1 MSNIS
6 KEILKNYVNEQKFR
20 NPNEVLAAMK
30 EMFKNVLQE
39 ALEAEMDSQLGYD
52 KYDVTEKQTTNS
64 RNGYSKK
71 TIKSELGAV
80 ELNIPRD
87 RNGEYEP
94 KIIPKYK
101 RNVTGIEDKVMALYA
116 AGMTTRD
123 ISEQVKNLYDVDLSS
138 EMVSNITNRILPVV
152 AEWQNRPL
160 EKTYSFVF
168 MDAIHYKVREDKHI
182 VVKAAYVVLGVN
194 MDGQKE
200 VLGIWIGANESSKFW
215 LSVLNDLKN
224 RGVCNVLVFCVDG
237 LNGFKDAI
245 GAVYPF
251 AKIQRCI
258 IHQLRS
264 SMKYIPYKDKKAFAK
279 DLKAV
284 YGAVN
289 EDAALE
295 NLMDAKEKWES
306 KYPNA
311 TKSWEDN
318 WDNLVTFF
326 MFPDYIRKIMYTTN
340 AIESL
345 NSQFRK
351 ITKTKLIFPG
361 DDSLMKMLYLAT
373 QRIRRKLTRSYE
385 NWDMVVNQL
394 NILFSEILNEHSTH
408 QGLCP
413 RTPEVYRICSVR
425 NG

>member
-6 KEILKNYVNEQKFR
+6 KEILRNYINEQNFKS
-20 NPNEVLAAMK
+20 PNDVLIAMK
-30 EMFKNVLQE
+30 ELFKEVLQE
-39 ALEAEMDSQLGYD
+39 TLEAEIDTQLGYD
-52 KYDVTEKQTTNS
+52 KYDVAEKQTSNS

-71 TIKSELGAV
+71 TIKTELGSV

-94 KIIPKYK
+94 KIVPKYQ
-101 RNVTGIEDKVMALYA
+101 RNVTGIEEKVLALYA

-123 ISEQVKNLYDVDLSS
+123 IAEQVKNLYDVEISA
-138 EMVSNITNRILPVV
+138 EMVSNVTNRIIPVV
-152 AEWQNRPL
+152 TEWQNRPL

-168 MDAIHYKVREDKHI
+168 MDAIHYKVREDKQI

-194 MDGQKE
+194 MDGEKD
-200 VLGIWIGANESSKFW
+200 VLGIWVGANESSKFW

-224 RGVCNVLVFCVDG
+224 RGVKDVLIFCVDG
-237 LNGFKDAI
+237 LNGFKEAI
-245 GAVYPF
+245 SAVYPF

-258 IHQLRS
+258 IHQLRA
-264 SMKYIPYKDKKAFAK
+264 SMKYVPYKDKKAFVA

-289 EDAALE
+289 EEVALE
-295 NLMDAKEKWES
+295 NLISAKEKWGN

-311 TKSWEDN
+311 IKSWEDN
-318 WDNLVTFF
+318 WDNLITFF
-326 MFPDYIRKIMYTTN
+326 AFPDYIRRIIYTTN

-351 ITKTKLIFPG
+351 VTKTKLIFPN
-361 DDSLMKMLYLAT
+361 DESLMKMLYLAT
-373 QRIRRKLTRSYE
+373 EKISKKWTRAYA
-385 NWDMVVNQL
+385 NWDLVISQL
-394 NILFSEILNEHSTH
+394 NILFSEILNK
-408 QGLCP
+408 GA
-413 RTPEVYRICSVR
+413 
-425 NG
+425 